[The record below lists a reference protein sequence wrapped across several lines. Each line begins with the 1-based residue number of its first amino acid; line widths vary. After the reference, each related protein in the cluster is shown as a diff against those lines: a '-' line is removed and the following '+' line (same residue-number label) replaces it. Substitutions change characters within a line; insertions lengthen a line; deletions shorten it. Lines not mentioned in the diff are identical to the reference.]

1 MFVKFGKKKKKMK
14 RKEKKTKRLSNEI
27 KPDVCYSSAK
37 NVMMQQMAEKARKM
51 KKFHLREHLASN

>member
-1 MFVKFGKKKKKMK
+1 MFVKFGKKKKNEKK
-14 RKEKKTKRLSNEI
+14 RKPKDFQMKSNLMFAT
-27 KPDVCYSSAK
+27 SSAK